1 MGPLQFL
8 VIAFEWGF
16 PAESCAQN
24 EAISVSV
31 LILNEIPV
39 A

>member
-1 MGPLQFL
+1 MGPSFL
-8 VIAFEWGF
+8 VIIFAWDH
-16 PAESCAQN
+16 PAEDCAQN
-24 EAISVSV
+24 EAISVNA